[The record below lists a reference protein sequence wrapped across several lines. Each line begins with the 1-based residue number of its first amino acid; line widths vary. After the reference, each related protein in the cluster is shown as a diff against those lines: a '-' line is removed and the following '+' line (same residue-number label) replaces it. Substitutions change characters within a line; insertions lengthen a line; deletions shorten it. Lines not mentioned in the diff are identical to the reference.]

1 MPLPAGMALGF
12 CWAWLVFPSGVSSTQ
27 FPRLCGQNAFAFV
40 WWVLCCKVIWALSHL
55 CSVFQSLP
63 DLMTCTCTG
72 FLKSLPTL
80 SFSTGLW
87 SPAPHMQWFSSTL
100 DRLTSE
106 QFKKKILLQTG
117 KVILSLLKSV
127 WNSVSGPGVTSPCA
141 WGCRRWRKDKEIG
154 KDTSRLVE
162 GWFQVLGKFP
172 WLPAPGNLAR
182 DVRAGTCNPGQERAW
197 RLGQLS
203 H

>member
-1 MPLPAGMALGF
+1 MLCLPVA
-12 CWAWLVFPSGVSSTQ
+12 AWSHDLYLHGISKVSSHTLLFYRIMIPCPTQ
-27 FPRLCGQNAFAFV
+27 AV
-40 WWVLCCKVIWALSHL
+40 VLLHPW
-55 CSVFQSLP
+55 SLN
-63 DLMTCTCTG
+63 LWK
-72 FLKSLPTL
+72 LK
-80 SFSTGLW
+80 
-87 SPAPHMQWFSSTL
+87 
-100 DRLTSE
+100 
-106 QFKKKILLQTG
+106 KKKILLQTG

-162 GWFQVLGKFP
+162 GWFQVLGKVP

-182 DVRAGTCNPGQERAW
+182 DVRAGTCSPGQERAW
-197 RLGQLS
+197 RLGQPS